1 MDFSLTE
8 EQQMFRDLFAEFA
21 AKEVAPQAAA
31 LDAEERPPLA
41 ALQKA
46 AQQGFLGAPLP
57 EAYGGAGLDMLGYT
71 LLLEALGR
79 ACLST
84 AFTVHTHTGL
94 AALTVLRHGTEEQK
108 ERYLPALAAGER
120 TGAFA
125 LTEPEAGSDF
135 GNLRTRARREGDSYV
150 LDGTK
155 TWVANGEIAGL
166 FVIFACTEG
175 GVTPFLIEREA
186 NGLTVGRRERT
197 LGLRGLALN
206 PLYLE
211 GCRVLVES
219 RLGAEGE
226 GLAIARAA
234 QDRGRLSVAAMSL
247 GAAQAT
253 LDLGITFALQR
264 KQFGVFIAEKQAIQ
278 NYLADSSAEI
288 AALRH
293 LVDSVAW
300 KADQGGD
307 YTQDAA
313 IAKLFGSQV
322 ALRVANRMVQ
332 VHGGAG
338 YMKDYPIERW
348 FRDARALD
356 IAEGPG
362 LLQRAVIAREMLAE
376 KGIAVVA

>member
-1 MDFSLTE
+1 MDFSLND
-8 EQQMFRDLFAEFA
+8 EQLMFRDLFAEFA
-21 AKEVAPQAAA
+21 AKEVAPQAAK
-31 LDAEERPPLA
+31 LDAEEGLPLPV
-41 ALQKA
+41 LQKA
-46 AQQGFLGAPLP
+46 AEQGFLGAPLP
-57 EAYGGAGLDMLGYT
+57 ETYGGAGLDTLGYA

-84 AFTVHTHTGL
+84 AFAVHTHIGL
-94 AALTVLRHGTEEQK
+94 AALTILHHGTEEQK
-108 ERYLPALAAGER
+108 GRYLPMLAAGER
-120 TGAFA
+120 IGAFA
-125 LTEPEAGSDF
+125 LTEPEAGSDL
-135 GNLRTRARREGDSYV
+135 GSLRTRARRESDFYI

-166 FVIFACTEG
+166 FIVVARAAG
-175 GVTPFLIEREA
+175 GATAFLVEREA
-186 NGLTVGRRERT
+186 DGLTVGRRERT

-211 GCRVLVES
+211 GCRIPAEN

-226 GLAIARAA
+226 GLAIARAT
-234 QDRGRLSVAAMSL
+234 QDRGRLGLAAMSL
-247 GAAQAT
+247 GAAQAA
-253 LDLGITFALQR
+253 LDLGVAFALQR

-278 NYLADSSAEI
+278 NYLADSTAEI

-293 LVDSVAW
+293 LVAYVAW
-300 KADQGGD
+300 QADRGGD

-348 FRDARALD
+348 FRDCRALD

-362 LLQRAVIAREMLAE
+362 LWQRAVIAREMLAE